1 MAETEQRLLAF
12 GPFGVSV
19 GDGPYATFTGRQ
31 KNVTLIELTDH
42 CIRGISSADL
52 GSVRQR
58 LQGEDSSFE
67 IPYTAIVSAQLLPQ
81 PAGFGLMA
89 VLDITYS
96 EDEGVR
102 ERSIASF
109 KGRIEKAFAILHR
122 YAPQTYARPAEE
134 DDERRTR

>member
-19 GDGPYATFTGRQ
+19 GDGPYGTFTWRQ

-42 CIRGISSADL
+42 CLRGISSADL

-58 LQGEDSSFE
+58 LQGGDSSFE

-89 VLDITYS
+89 VLDITYR
-96 EDEGVR
+96 ETGQLH

-109 KGRIEKAFAILHR
+109 KGRIEKAFAILQR
-122 YAPQTYARPAEE
+122 YAPDVCSTSRGG
-134 DDERRTR
+134 R